1 MMEKQFQTLALVGGC
16 NFRDLGG
23 YATTSGGTVRRGLIY
38 RSGVLTY
45 LTEAD
50 HATIA
55 PLGIRTIIDL
65 RRNDEIVAEP
75 THWAGPVQ
83 HLSWQLDESLA
94 SSQRGAEWEKVST
107 GVELRAWLIRFYPS
121 MQDWLVRPLRGL
133 FDALLSDQTP
143 LVFHCAA
150 GKDRTGFCAA
160 IVLGLAGVDE
170 DTILADFALTNTT
183 VDLLAFAR
191 RHRAARMGLTDG
203 AHPFEKMAPDV
214 RDALMRADP
223 AYLKAALDSVNEQHG
238 SIEGYARAALGLDE
252 AQITAIRAR
261 LVVT

>member
-1 MMEKQFQTLALVGGC
+1 MAQSHPQSLDLTGGC

-23 YATTSGGTVRRGLIY
+23 YATASGATVRRGLIF

-50 HATIA
+50 HAAIA
-55 PLGIRTIIDL
+55 PLGIRTIVDL
-65 RRNDEIVAEP
+65 RRDDEIVAEP
-75 THWAGPVQ
+75 TIWSGPVQ
-83 HLSWQLDESLA
+83 NLSWQLDESIA
-94 SSQRGAEWEKVST
+94 SSQRGAEWEQVAT
-107 GVELRAWLIRFYPS
+107 GPELRAWLMASYPT

-133 FDALLSDQTP
+133 FDALLEDKGP

-160 IVLGLAGVDE
+160 IILGLAGVDE
-170 DTILADFALTNTT
+170 DTILADYALTDTA
-183 VDLLAFAR
+183 VDLYAFTR

-203 AHPFEKMAPDV
+203 EHPFEKMAPDV

-223 AYLKAALDSVNEQHG
+223 DYLKAALDSVADRHG
-238 SIEGYARAALGLDE
+238 SIDGYAQAALGLDE
-252 AQITAIRAR
+252 AQIAAIRER
-261 LVVT
+261 LLEA